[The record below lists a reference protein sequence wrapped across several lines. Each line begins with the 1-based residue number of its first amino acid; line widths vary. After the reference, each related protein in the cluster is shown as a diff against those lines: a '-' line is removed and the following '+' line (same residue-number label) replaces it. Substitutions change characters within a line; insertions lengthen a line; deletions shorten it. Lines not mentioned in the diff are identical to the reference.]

1 MKGLPWLGALVCA
14 FLAAG
19 QATAEKVAG
28 LPLHVTRL
36 NPSTVRLWV
45 GDHVSSTAV
54 VAFATT
60 KGIVVVDTMGIPKVD
75 AELRA
80 IIARELRRND
90 FKVLINTHEHGDHV
104 DGNSVYADCDIVGHE
119 QVAEGMRR
127 NRGPRQQMLDW
138 IGNRIR
144 EAEAKLAQL
153 PAGSAE
159 AEKLKEN
166 LILDRLNLEFQT
178 SGRAAAVPTLTF
190 SDRLTLDMGD
200 TTFELTFIGGMH
212 SASDVAIFVPQ
223 HGLLLTGDTM
233 ADRWLNETPGCLAA
247 FAARPGVPHDFPRLI
262 ANWER
267 ILEQRE
273 RIKLLLPAHWN
284 GELSLAGAEA
294 RVDYVRALWEGL
306 RAAVEKGKDLPEVQ
320 AEYRLATRFAG
331 LASSPGFSD
340 RNHAMTL
347 QEMWK
352 IAAGQESAAIT
363 LHALIEEGAG
373 EAALRR
379 VLAEREKK
387 PGAFYFS
394 EGEINGHGYAFLR
407 ENKVDKAIA
416 LFRLNVEIFP
426 DSWNVYDSLG
436 EALLRAGDAARA
448 AAMYEKSLAL
458 NPDSASGKEA
468 LARMQGRAGS

>member
-1 MKGLPWLGALVCA
+1 MTPWLAAFVVVLVA
-14 FLAAG
+14 GG
-19 QATAEKVAG
+19 QATAAEVAG

-54 VAFATT
+54 VAFATR
-60 KGIVVVDTMGIPKVD
+60 KGIVVVDTMGSPRVD
-75 AELRA
+75 TTLRG

-90 FKVLINTHEHGDHV
+90 FKVLINFHEHGDHV
-104 DGNSVYADCDIVGHE
+104 DGNSVLADCDIVAHDL
-119 QVAEGMRR
+119 VAEGMRR
-127 NRGPRQQMLDW
+127 NQGSRQQMQDW
-138 IGNRIR
+138 MGTRMR

-153 PAGSAE
+153 SAGSAE

-166 LILDRLNLEFQT
+166 LILDRLNLEFHS
-178 SGRAAAVPTLTF
+178 SGKPPAVPTTTF

-200 TTFELTFIGGMH
+200 TTLELTFIGGMH

-233 ADRWLNETPGCLAA
+233 ADRWLDETPGCLAA
-247 FAARPGVPHDFPRLI
+247 FAARPGVGHDFPGLI
-262 ANWER
+262 ANWKR
-267 ILEQRE
+267 ILQPREQ
-273 RIKLLLPAHWN
+273 IKLLLPGHWN

-294 RVDYVRALWEGL
+294 RIDYLRTLWEGL
-306 RAAVEKGKDLPEVQ
+306 QAAVNSGRGLPDVQ
-320 AEYRLATRFAG
+320 AEYRLATRSPG
-331 LASSPGFSD
+331 LATSPGFSD

-347 QEMWK
+347 QEMWRV
-352 IAAGQESAAIT
+352 AAGQESAAIT

-373 EAALRR
+373 EAALRQ
-379 VLAEREKK
+379 VLAEREKR
-387 PGAFYFS
+387 PGAYYFS

-416 LFRLNVEIFP
+416 LFQLNLELFP

-448 AAMYEKSLAL
+448 AAMYERSLAL
-458 NPDSASGKEA
+458 NPDSSSGKEA
-468 LARMQGRAGS
+468 LARIGAQAGS